1 MQLIEEKQKVLVKYL
16 REKDTYTAKVVK
28 DYGSKLSKRGNYQ
41 GLKAILEKQ
50 RGKIIGCLV
59 AVNNNVIGW
68 SLINKI
74 DRQWI
79 DRLTINDDFYLN
91 LPEWS
96 QELVDNKPL
105 WSDYNS
111 KEQKEILDKNKRI
124 AYQIAYNRAM
134 IADSMDSDALG
145 DYYLTTPD
153 SIIDEMDRFTE
164 RSNKYFK

>member
-1 MQLIEEKQKVLVKYL
+1 MELIEEKQKVLVKYL
-16 REKDTYTAKVVK
+16 REKDTYTAKVAK
-28 DYGSKLSKRGNYQ
+28 NYSKLSKKSDKTN
-41 GLKAILEKQ
+41 GLYAILEKQ

-68 SLINKI
+68 SLINKV

-79 DRLTINDDFYLN
+79 DHTNIGKELYWN
-91 LPEWS
+91 LSKEN
-96 QELVDNKPL
+96 QHLIDYKPL
-105 WSDYNS
+105 WNELNS

-134 IADSMDSDALG
+134 IADSLDTDALG
-145 DYYLTTPD
+145 EYYLTIPD
-153 SIIDEMDRFTE
+153 SIIDEVDKFAE